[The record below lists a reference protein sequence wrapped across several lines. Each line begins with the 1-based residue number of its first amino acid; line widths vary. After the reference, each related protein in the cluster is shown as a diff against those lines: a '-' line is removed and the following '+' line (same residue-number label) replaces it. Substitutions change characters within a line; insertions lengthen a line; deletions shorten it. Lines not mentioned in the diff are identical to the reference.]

1 VKFGVRGADPQGVH
15 DATPDVE
22 AWSAGTARR
31 RIGELLVTAGVL
43 TESELEDALAAQMT
57 TIGSRR
63 RLGHVLVDLGLS
75 TERQIAHV
83 LGDQLGLRVV
93 DLGRM
98 PVSPESARILPLAV
112 SSRLGVLV
120 LARENGRL
128 TLAASD
134 PTDVVALDDVRLH
147 TGVTDID
154 LVVATESAI
163 RDQLT
168 KVWSLSAESA
178 GMSGFFDQF
187 DVPAVEDVPGGTL
200 DDVPMVR
207 LVQRVLSDA
216 VRSGASDI
224 HLEPQQSSVRIRYR
238 VDGVLREVMTL
249 PRGALASLVSR
260 LKIVSGLDIAE
271 RRLPQDGR
279 LRIRV
284 DASSVDARVSTM
296 PSVQGEK
303 VVVRLLSRA
312 EDVPSLAE
320 LGLEPD
326 QLAALRRTLALPDG
340 LILIT
345 GPTGVGKTNTL
356 YSALTELNLVERNI
370 VTLEDPV
377 EIQVP
382 GVTQTQVHERAG
394 LTFGRGLRA
403 VLRQDPDVVLVGE
416 VRDRETAELAVKAAL
431 TGHLVLTTLHTN
443 NAVASITRLVDMGV
457 EPFLVG
463 SSLTTIVAQRL
474 VRRPCDQ
481 CSEQDQPDPELLR
494 SLGLDEELPEDATPR
509 RGHGCSDCAQ
519 TGYRGRVGVFEVLT
533 IDSQLRRAI
542 VSGTTEAGIVE
553 QAGTLMTVRDAAVV
567 KALRGDTT
575 FAEAVRVSPH
585 Q

>member
-1 VKFGVRGADPQGVH
+1 MKFGVRGADPQGVH

-224 HLEPQQSSVRIRYR
+224 HLEPQQS
-238 VDGVLREVMTL
+238 
-249 PRGALASLVSR
+249 
-260 LKIVSGLDIAE
+260 
-271 RRLPQDGR
+271 
-279 LRIRV
+279 
-284 DASSVDARVSTM
+284 
-296 PSVQGEK
+296 
-303 VVVRLLSRA
+303 
-312 EDVPSLAE
+312 
-320 LGLEPD
+320 
-326 QLAALRRTLALPDG
+326 
-340 LILIT
+340 
-345 GPTGVGKTNTL
+345 
-356 YSALTELNLVERNI
+356 
-370 VTLEDPV
+370 
-377 EIQVP
+377 
-382 GVTQTQVHERAG
+382 
-394 LTFGRGLRA
+394 
-403 VLRQDPDVVLVGE
+403 
-416 VRDRETAELAVKAAL
+416 
-431 TGHLVLTTLHTN
+431 
-443 NAVASITRLVDMGV
+443 
-457 EPFLVG
+457 
-463 SSLTTIVAQRL
+463 
-474 VRRPCDQ
+474 
-481 CSEQDQPDPELLR
+481 
-494 SLGLDEELPEDATPR
+494 
-509 RGHGCSDCAQ
+509 
-519 TGYRGRVGVFEVLT
+519 
-533 IDSQLRRAI
+533 
-542 VSGTTEAGIVE
+542 
-553 QAGTLMTVRDAAVV
+553 
-567 KALRGDTT
+567 
-575 FAEAVRVSPH
+575 
-585 Q
+585 